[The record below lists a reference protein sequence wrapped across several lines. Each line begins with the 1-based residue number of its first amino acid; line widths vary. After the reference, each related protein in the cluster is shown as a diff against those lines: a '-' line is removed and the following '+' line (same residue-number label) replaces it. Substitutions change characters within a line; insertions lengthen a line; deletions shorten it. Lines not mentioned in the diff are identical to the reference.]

1 MGKAVGWFSLLMAA
15 TISGLIIKV
24 VGDPLVEVTNP
35 QMKDTIEDTQDFLG
49 SRQLRRQVQRQW
61 RRWFDG
67 DSLRERLRQR

>member
-1 MGKAVGWFSLLMAA
+1 MGKAIGWLGLLMAA
-15 TISGLIIKV
+15 TLSGLIIKV

-35 QMKDTIEDTQDFLG
+35 PMKDAIEDTQDFLG

-67 DSLRERLRQR
+67 DR